1 MKKENVW
8 ISAGVSMKV
17 DVGSPETCSV
27 LAEVNDL
34 HDRVDAALRQ
44 VEVVEGPPIDIAL
57 RREGE
62 APTPTRD
69 LIFAYDGLLAD
80 LSRHLVGMEVAVCP
94 LVAQRLPDGTR
105 TVRGYLVRARQ
116 METTMRHI
124 EQLLGGDA
132 RAPSRRLD
140 LLHQELLEQMA
151 QHRQDEARM
160 VATLES
166 MLTPEQYA
174 ALAVRVELATRKAP
188 TRPHPSVARRLSWT
202 RMLYRPV
209 AGFDRLLDTLDSRRV
224 PRLGAEPPRRR
235 IGLWGSYLVGLPP
248 EHEDTVAAPAARSTP
263 PRH

>member
-1 MKKENVW
+1 
-8 ISAGVSMKV
+8 MKV
-17 DVGSPETCSV
+17 DVGSPETCSA

-44 VEVVEGPPIDIAL
+44 VGEVVEGPPIDVAL

-62 APTPTRD
+62 APTATRG

-124 EQLLGGDA
+124 ERLLWGDA
-132 RAPSRRLD
+132 QAPSRRLD

-166 MLTPEQYA
+166 MLTPEQHA
-174 ALAVRVELATRKAP
+174 ALAARLELATRKAP
-188 TRPHPSVARRLSWT
+188 TRPHPGAVRRPSWT

-209 AGFDRLLDTLDSRRV
+209 AGFDRLLDTLSSRGV

-235 IGLWGSYLVGLPP
+235 IGLWGSYLLGLPP
-248 EHEDTVAAPAARSTP
+248 EHEDAVAAPAARSTP